1 MNIDEILE
9 MMDEMLEKAARMPL
23 SKNKSLIEADKMSD
37 LIDEIRMNLP
47 TEIKQ
52 ARNLVNDRKTILK
65 DAKDEADSIIRKAE
79 EKAKILISN
88 EEITKQAQ
96 ARASEIMT
104 NAQNKSKELRMATN
118 EYVDNMLGRVE
129 EVLAKDLVDVKKTR
143 SALKTAGK

>member
-1 MNIDEILE
+1 MSIEEILE
-9 MMDEMLEKAARMPL
+9 MMDDMIEKAAKMPF
-23 SKNKSLIEADKMSD
+23 SKNRSLVDTDKFAELIE
-37 LIDEIRMNLP
+37 EIRMNLP

-52 ARNLVNDRKTILK
+52 ARNLVNDRKIILK

-79 EKAKILISN
+79 ERAKVLVSG

-104 NAQNKSKELRMATN
+104 NAQNKSKELRLATN

-129 EVLAKDLVDVKKTR
+129 ELLAKDLVDVKKTR